1 MNRIWLYDTT
11 LRDGAQSEHVA
22 FTVADKLEIVGLLDS
37 LGVDYI
43 EGGWPGS
50 NVKDLAFFYELGRVS
65 LQHSRVAAFTSTRK
79 KGQRIE
85 EDGHMN
91 MVLGTGMRYCAVVG
105 KTWDFHVLKALR
117 TELDEN
123 LRMIADTVSFL
134 KRHEIEVT
142 FDAEHFFDAYK
153 RNPQYAIQSLA
164 AARDAGADWLVLC
177 DTNGG
182 ALPHEVQTIVAEVRA
197 AGFTPL
203 GIHTH
208 NDGGLAVANALS
220 AVEAGAVQVQTTIN
234 GLGERCGNADLC
246 AVAPNLIYKLKRPCH
261 MGVDGL
267 RRLKEVSDRLYAIT
281 ERSPVGSQPF
291 VGESAFAHKAGM
303 HVSAVM
309 RDPSLYE
316 HMPPQMTG
324 NQRRVLVSELS
335 GASNIRYQLER
346 MGLPASEED
355 AGRILARVKATE
367 ALGYVYENA
376 HTSLELLM
384 LEELGLTDGSVGG
397 YGGNRVDDSA
407 GGSVDNRVG
416 GHAGNRGGGRVAA
429 HASTPAPTAASAS
442 EPTTAPPYGSGEIH
456 HASSSEYQNVIANL
470 SAAMDLKRFS
480 FLLGEHRVSSF
491 SRTGQDHRHRA
502 VVTGLWEHTTL
513 CTMGIGTTAKDALAD
528 ALAQISR
535 YLHHMQLTETG
546 KPI

>member
-50 NVKDLAFFYELGRVS
+50 NAKDLAFFYELGRVP
-65 LQHSRVAAFTSTRK
+65 LQHSRVVAFTSTRK

-85 EDGHMN
+85 EDAHMN

-105 KTWDFHVLKALR
+105 KTWDFHVLRALR

-134 KRHEIEVT
+134 KKHEIEVT

-153 RNPQYAIQSLA
+153 HNPQYAIQSLA
-164 AARDAGADWLVLC
+164 AARDAGADWLALC

-182 ALPHEVQTIVAEVRA
+182 ALPNEVQTIVAEVRA
-197 AGFTPL
+197 AGFSPL

-208 NDGGLAVANALS
+208 NDGGLAVANTLA
-220 AVEAGAVQVQTTIN
+220 AVEAGAAQVQVTIN

-246 AVAPNLIYKLKRPCH
+246 AVAPNLIHKLKRPCH

-267 RRLKEVSDRLYAIT
+267 QRLKEVSDRLYAIT
-281 ERSPVGSQPF
+281 ERAPVGSQPF
-291 VGESAFAHKAGM
+291 VGGSAFAHKAGM

-316 HMPPQMTG
+316 HMPPQMIG

-355 AGRILARVKATE
+355 AGRILARVKETE

-384 LEELGLTDGSVGG
+384 LEELGLAGG
-397 YGGNRVDDSA
+397 SA
-407 GGSVDNRVG
+407 GGPVDRRVG
-416 GHAGNRGGGRVAA
+416 EHAGNRGGDVE
-429 HASTPAPTAASAS
+429 HADSQVS
-442 EPTTAPPYGSGEIH
+442 EIH
-456 HASSSEYQNVIANL
+456 HASSSEYQNLIANL
-470 SAAMDLKRFS
+470 SAAMDLERFS
-480 FLLGEHRVSSF
+480 FLLGEHRVNSF
-491 SRTGQDHRHRA
+491 SRTGQDRRHRA
-502 VVTGLWEHTTL
+502 IVTGLWEHTTL

-546 KPI
+546 KHV

>member
-22 FTVADKLEIVGLLDS
+22 FTVADKLEIVSLLDS

-50 NVKDLAFFYELGRVS
+50 NAKDLAFFYELNRIT
-65 LQHSRVAAFTSTRK
+65 LQHSRIVAFTSTRK
-79 KGQRIE
+79 KGLRIE
-85 EDGHMN
+85 EDEHMN
-91 MVLGTGMRYCAVVG
+91 VVLGTGMRYCAVVG

-123 LRMIADTVSFL
+123 LRMIADTVAFL
-134 KRHEIEVT
+134 KKHEIEVT

-153 RNPQYAIQSLA
+153 HNPRYAIQALA
-164 AARDAGADWLVLC
+164 AARDAGADWLALC

-197 AGFTPL
+197 AGFAPL

-208 NDGGLAVANALS
+208 NDGGLAVANTLA
-220 AVEAGAVQVQTTIN
+220 AVAAGATQIQTTIN

-246 AVAPNLIYKLKRPCH
+246 AVAPNLIYKMNRSCH
-261 MGVDGL
+261 MGLPGL
-267 RRLKEVSDRLYAIT
+267 QRLKEVSDRLYAIT
-281 ERSPVGSQPF
+281 ERPPVESQPF
-291 VGESAFAHKAGM
+291 VGNSAFAHKAGM

-309 RDPSLYE
+309 RDPALYE
-316 HMPPQMTG
+316 HIAPQTVG

-346 MGLPASEED
+346 LGFSASDED
-355 AGRILARVKATE
+355 AVRILARVKATE

-376 HTSLELLM
+376 HTSLELLI
-384 LEELGLTDGSVGG
+384 LEELGMTGAPLTNHFAQDALAVHGM
-397 YGGNRVDDSA
+397 DEIQ
-407 GGSVDNRVG
+407 
-416 GHAGNRGGGRVAA
+416 HAI
-429 HASTPAPTAASAS
+429 
-442 EPTTAPPYGSGEIH
+442 PP
-456 HASSSEYQNVIANL
+456 EYQDLIADLFATMNL
-470 SAAMDLKRFS
+470 ERFS
-480 FLLGEHRVSSF
+480 FRLGEHRVSSF
-491 SRTGQDHRHRA
+491 CRSTGQDHTQRA
-502 VVTGLWEHTTL
+502 VVTGLWQQTTL
-513 CTMGIGTTAKDALAD
+513 CTMGIGTTVKDALTD

-535 YLHHMQLTETG
+535 YLQHMHPAKAGSEVSQRHVIDASQ
-546 KPI
+546 P

>member
-50 NVKDLAFFYELGRVS
+50 NAKDLAFFYELSRIP
-65 LQHSRVAAFTSTRK
+65 LQHSRVVAFTSTRK

-134 KRHEIEVT
+134 KKHEIEVI

-153 RNPQYAIQSLA
+153 HNPQYAIQSLA

-182 ALPHEVQTIVAEVRA
+182 ALPHEVQTIVAGVRA
-197 AGFTPL
+197 AGFSPL

-208 NDGGLAVANALS
+208 NDGGLAVANALA
-220 AVEAGAVQVQTTIN
+220 AVEAGAVQIQVTIN

-246 AVAPNLIYKLKRPCH
+246 AVAPNLIYKMKRPCH

-267 RRLKEVSDRLYAIT
+267 QRLKEVSDRLYAIT
-281 ERSPVGSQPF
+281 DRSPVGSQPF
-291 VGESAFAHKAGM
+291 VGGSAFAHKAGM

-346 MGLPASEED
+346 MGLPASEEE

-384 LEELGLTDGSVGG
+384 LEELGLAGGSVGG
-397 YGGNRVDDSA
+397 HVDGRSSD
-407 GGSVDNRVG
+407 
-416 GHAGNRGGGRVAA
+416 HAGSQVNGRVAA
-429 HASTPAPTAASAS
+429 HASTPASTAASAS
-442 EPTTAPPYGSGEIH
+442 ASTATPPYGSGEIH
-456 HASSSEYQNVIANL
+456 HASPSEYQNLIADL
-470 SAAMDLKRFS
+470 FTAMDLERFS

-491 SRTGQDHRHRA
+491 SRTGQDHKQRA
-502 VVTGLWEHTTL
+502 VVTGLWQHTTL

-528 ALAQISR
+528 ALAQIGR
-535 YLHHMQLTETG
+535 YLHHMQLTKTELHV
-546 KPI
+546 